1 MHIALKTLHFEQE
14 ALDGMLDPLHSEYNE
29 QTIIIRNL
37 WAEYEQGNTA
47 ESILVKDLDKFDMI
61 CQAFEYEKRT

>member
-1 MHIALKTLHFEQE
+1 
-14 ALDGMLDPLHSEYNE
+14 MLDPLHSEYNE